1 MVSILPMVDLLGNTA
16 VDWFC
21 ILSYF
26 RLDTLP
32 DYSYI
37 MRYVLYT
44 GTAVVHA
51 IPAEIL
57 FCCLKVCD
65 RILLLFSVTLETLHA
80 QKIGGCTIDIKLV

>member
-1 MVSILPMVDLLGNTA
+1 MSA
-16 VDWFC
+16 VAC
-21 ILSYF
+21 
-26 RLDTLP
+26 P

-44 GTAVVHA
+44 GTAIVHA

-65 RILLLFSVTLETLHA
+65 RISIAFLRDLGNTTCSE
-80 QKIGGCTIDIKLV
+80 IGGCNIDIKFV

>member
-1 MVSILPMVDLLGNTA
+1 MSVVA
-16 VDWFC
+16 C
-21 ILSYF
+21 
-26 RLDTLP
+26 P

-57 FCCLKVCD
+57 FSCLKVCD
-65 RILLLFSVTLETLHA
+65 RISIAFLCDLGNTSCVACKVSCSLNYFII
-80 QKIGGCTIDIKLV
+80 Q

>member
-1 MVSILPMVDLLGNTA
+1 MSA
-16 VDWFC
+16 VAC
-21 ILSYF
+21 
-26 RLDTLP
+26 P

-65 RILLLFSVTLETLHA
+65 RISIAFLCDLGNTSSHA